1 MVENKKSLIAIIVF
15 AVSLI
20 FLIVVL
26 SGGLSSLGIVSL
38 TGIGAKRNELVTA
51 ENNYT
56 SKKASYESS
65 FENVETAEKNY
76 DAQKKKYDSI
86 SDETV
91 DVIKKSASNEKYS
104 IEYMWIKLGNYA
116 KKDNLSIV
124 IVEPGNDSSDTSSS
138 TTASTTTSDTVSL
151 DNTTTTKETTVTTTK
166 SSETTQTSTG
176 EPLKIKVEGSYL
188 NIADFIFA
196 LESDSELKFRIDNI
210 SMEYV
215 SGTTISTTFEVKN
228 VTISK

>member
-20 FLIVVL
+20 LLIVVL

-38 TGIGAKRNELVTA
+38 KGIGAKRNDLVTA

-56 SKKASYESS
+56 SKKASYDSS
-65 FENVETAEKNY
+65 FENIETAEKNY

-91 DVIKKSASNEKYS
+91 NVIKKSASNEKYS

-151 DNTTTTKETTVTTTK
+151 DNTTTKETTVATTK
-166 SSETTQTSTG
+166 SNETTQTSTG

-188 NIADFIFA
+188 SIADFIFA

>member
-20 FLIVVL
+20 LLIVVL

-56 SKKASYESS
+56 SKKASYDSS
-65 FENVETAEKNY
+65 FENIETAEKNY

-91 DVIKKSASNEKYS
+91 DVIKKSATNENYS

-138 TTASTTTSDTVSL
+138 TTASTITSDTVSL
-151 DNTTTTKETTVTTTK
+151 DNTTTKETPVATTK

>member
-20 FLIVVL
+20 LLIVVL

-51 ENNYT
+51 ESNYT
-56 SKKASYESS
+56 SKKASYDSS
-65 FENVETAEKNY
+65 FENIETAEKNY

-91 DVIKKSASNEKYS
+91 DVIKKSATNENYS

-151 DNTTTTKETTVTTTK
+151 DNTTTKETTVATTK